1 VGTPKRERQKAN
13 RQLRLE
19 QMAKQSQ
26 RKKTR
31 KRVWLFGLGIPLAVA
46 ALWALALVVGGD
58 DDDDGSVTEASS
70 TTVAGASTTVGSTT
84 PGVTTTVPV
93 TVAPG
98 APITGETPCPPITGS
113 DERVIEF
120 ENPPPMCIDAA
131 KTYTA
136 TIVTNFGTL
145 EAELFA
151 DTAPETVN
159 NFVVLSGY
167 QYFDQTECH
176 RIIPGFMVQCGD
188 PTATGTGGPGYEIV
202 DELPAE
208 GEYVIGSLAMAN
220 TGQPDSGGSQFFIV
234 TGEQGMSLPPSYA
247 LFGQVTVGLDDV
259 LPLLDAAGNP
269 ANNGV
274 PPLQQVVI
282 ESITITES

>member
-1 VGTPKRERQKAN
+1 MGTPKRERQKAN
-13 RQLRLE
+13 RQLKLE
-19 QMAKQSQ
+19 EMAKQSQ

-31 KRVWLFGLGIPLAVA
+31 KRLWLFGLGIPLAVA
-46 ALWALALVVGGD
+46 ALWLLALVVGGD
-58 DDDDGSVTEASS
+58 GDDGSVTEASS

-120 ENPPPMCIDAA
+120 ENSPPMCIDPE

-145 EAELFA
+145 EAELFG
-151 DTAPETVN
+151 DRAPETVN
-159 NFVVLSGY
+159 NFVVLSAY
-167 QYFDQTECH
+167 QYYDRTECH
-176 RIIPGFMVQCGD
+176 RIIPGFVVQCGD
-188 PTATGTGGPGYEIV
+188 PTATGSGGPGYEID
-202 DELPAE
+202 DELPDE
-208 GEYVIGSLAMAN
+208 GQYVIGSLAMAN
-220 TGQPDSGGSQFFIV
+220 AGANTGGSQFFIIS
-234 TGEQGMSLPPSYA
+234 GEDGTALPPNYS

-269 ANNGV
+269 DPTANGV

-282 ESITITES
+282 LSITITES

>member
-1 VGTPKRERQKAN
+1 MGTPKRERQKAN
-13 RQLRLE
+13 RQLKLE
-19 QMAKQSQ
+19 ELAKQSQ

-31 KRVWLFGLGIPLAVA
+31 KRLWLFGIGIPVA
-46 ALWALALVVGGD
+46 IVALWVLALVAGGD
-58 DDDDGSVTEASS
+58 DGGSVTETS
-70 TTVAGASTTVGSTT
+70 TTMAGGDD
-84 PGVTTTVPV
+84 GTTVPP
-93 TVAPG
+93 TVAP
-98 APITGETPCPPITGS
+98 AAAITGETPCPPITGA
-113 DERVIEF
+113 DQRVIEF
-120 ENPPPMCIDAA
+120 ESAPPMCIDPA

-145 EAELFA
+145 EADLFA
-151 DTAPETVN
+151 DRAPETVN
-159 NFVVLSGY
+159 NFVVLSAY
-167 QYFDQTECH
+167 QYYDQTECH
-176 RIIPGFMVQCGD
+176 RIIPGYMVQCGD
-188 PTATGTGGPGYEIV
+188 PTSTGTGGPGYEIP
-202 DELPAE
+202 DELPTE

-234 TGEQGMSLPPSYA
+234 TGEQGVSLPPSYS

-282 ESITITES
+282 ESITIHEA